1 MEAKLKERL
10 LALTWDELREWSDA
24 RSVERGRG
32 YLSRVE
38 PPVLFPDGGLVAEVH
53 GSDDYYAKLRV
64 DASGR
69 LEGVCTCPVGFRCK
83 HCVALAL
90 TAAKRLKAGADFP
103 EADLVS
109 RRWKR
114 AAEELANPD
123 GDFDCEDELDDAWED
138 EDAEAQSDTRAASAS
153 AGSVG
158 GRAADARKRT
168 DIVADHLASLD
179 EAGLRALADELLSAC
194 PDVRPYLKHKLEMAR
209 ASTADLVRRAR
220 QAIEDATYGS
230 YDHWDRRYGHD
241 EVPDYSLVQEYFGLL
256 RDAGNVRALME
267 LGDLLKRR
275 ALDQE
280 ERSNDE
286 DGEIGD

>member
-1 MEAKLKERL
+1 MEAKLKKRL

-69 LEGVCTCPVGFRCK
+69 LEGVCTCPVGVRCK

-123 GDFDCEDELDDAWED
+123 GDFDCEDDLDDEWED
-138 EDAEAQSDTRAASAS
+138 EPDENEK
-153 AGSVG
+153 V
-158 GRAADARKRT
+158 
-168 DIVADHLASLD
+168 IVLN
-179 EAGLRALADELLSAC
+179 E
-194 PDVRPYLKHKLEMAR
+194 P
-209 ASTADLVRRAR
+209 
-220 QAIEDATYGS
+220 
-230 YDHWDRRYGHD
+230 
-241 EVPDYSLVQEYFGLL
+241 
-256 RDAGNVRALME
+256 
-267 LGDLLKRR
+267 
-275 ALDQE
+275 E
-280 ERSNDE
+280 EKKSE
-286 DGEIGD
+286 KK